1 MAINKDSVLQVF
13 LDYPDREMRAIDVWQ
28 YLKDSGKTYYRS
40 NHIGGAC
47 VQLHRD
53 GKLFRKREGQFVWYC
68 IAREMR

>member
-28 YLKDSGKTYYRS
+28 YLKDSNKTYYRS
-40 NHIGGAC
+40 NHISGAC
-47 VQLHRD
+47 MQLYRD
-53 GKLFRKREGQFVWYC
+53 GKLFRKQEGQFVWYC